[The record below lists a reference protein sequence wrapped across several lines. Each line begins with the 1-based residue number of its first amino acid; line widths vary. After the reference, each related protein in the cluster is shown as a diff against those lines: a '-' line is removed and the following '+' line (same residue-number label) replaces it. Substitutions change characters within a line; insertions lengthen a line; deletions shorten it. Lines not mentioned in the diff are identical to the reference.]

1 MKILIIGDIHGNAEA
16 LNAVLTTEND
26 ADRVIFLGDA
36 LLSGPQALA
45 TAQRMGELKIDISI
59 MGNHDKDVLEPA
71 LYVAYPNEWVAL
83 NNGLMAQFEPE
94 HIRALESYKPAG
106 RFQIGDLDVY
116 LHHGQLD
123 NAIPPLLPDAP
134 HPLSC
139 ASSVTIGRA

>member
-1 MKILIIGDIHGNAEA
+1 MTTIGQKNMKILIIGDIHGNAEA

-83 NNGLMAQFEPE
+83 NNGLMAQLEPE

-106 RFQIGDLDVY
+106 RFQIGDLKVWLSVGRTQRPADV
-116 LHHGQLD
+116 
-123 NAIPPLLPDAP
+123 ALPG
-134 HPLSC
+134 L
-139 ASSVTIGRA
+139 R